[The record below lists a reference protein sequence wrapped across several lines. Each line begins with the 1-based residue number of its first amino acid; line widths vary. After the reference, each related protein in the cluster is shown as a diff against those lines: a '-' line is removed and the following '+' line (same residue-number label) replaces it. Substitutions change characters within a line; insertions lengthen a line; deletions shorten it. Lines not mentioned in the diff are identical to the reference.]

1 MAIAAETQPRTAD
14 PRRAVIINL
23 AINLVAPLGLFYGL
37 RAAGVDQW
45 LALMLGA
52 IPPTAHAIHGVV
64 VRRKIDALALFTLSI
79 LGLSV
84 ATSFVTG
91 SPRFLLAR
99 DGWMTA
105 VAGVWILATLWRT
118 PFLQQFLMSMTTG
131 ETRER
136 FTLSWR
142 DSPTYR
148 HVLRMA
154 TVMWGVGLLGDS
166 VVRVVLA
173 YALPVDQVP
182 LINTLQYLV
191 VYFAL
196 EIATRLYLRRKSV
209 AAKVLAESGQVMMK
223 GRKK

>member
-1 MAIAAETQPRTAD
+1 MAIASQTQQRAAD
-14 PRRAVIINL
+14 PRRAVVVNL
-23 AINLVAPLGLFYGL
+23 AINVVAPLALFYGL

-45 LALMLGA
+45 LALMAGA
-52 IPPTAHAIHGVV
+52 IPPTAHAVYGVV

-84 ATSFVTG
+84 ATSFLTG
-91 SPRFLLAR
+91 SPRFLLAK
-99 DGWMTA
+99 DGWTTA
-105 VAGVWILATLWRT
+105 IAGVWILATLWRT
-118 PFLQQFLMSMTTG
+118 PFLQQFIVALTSG
-131 ETRER
+131 ETHQR
-136 FTLSWR
+136 FVLSWR

-154 TVMWGVGLLGDS
+154 TAMWGVGLLGDS

-182 LINTLQYLV
+182 LISTLQYV
-191 VYFAL
+191 AVYAAL
-196 EIATRLYLRRKSV
+196 EIGTRLYLRRKSV
-209 AAKVLAESGQVMMK
+209 AAKVFAESGQVMMK